1 MERQIRKK
9 IQLIA
14 TWIVTSLPFIASRES
29 LYFETWW
36 GKIYSR
42 RKISRQKT
50 MYEIDQNIL
59 CSYIMDI
66 SPNKSTSVSN
76 FSSRNAQNYCLPKV
90 VRNYTNLLCSYFCSW
105 MECTFN
111 GCPWKRFCSH
121 FKRKKCMFLLKIQ
134 MYLLV
139 ELDLL
144 FSYGIDI

>member
-14 TWIVTSLPFIASRES
+14 TRIVASLPFIASRES

-76 FSSRNAQNYCLPKV
+76 YSSRNAQNYSLPKV
-90 VRNYTNLLCSYFCSW
+90 VRNYINLRL
-105 MECTFN
+105 
-111 GCPWKRFCSH
+111 
-121 FKRKKCMFLLKIQ
+121 FLL
-134 MYLLV
+134 
-139 ELDLL
+139 L
-144 FSYGIDI
+144 FMNGMHFQGLSMKAIMFAF